1 MSSIGET
8 NDVVDLSH
16 PQPATPS
23 GSKCGWTSI
32 CLKDLI
38 SNLPDGIL
46 VSILSR
52 LEIEQAARTSALSR
66 RWRYLWTFT
75 SSLIFKFCD
84 WQLVDHED
92 KLFGLKCRQF
102 VDRVN
107 HILKFHRGT
116 IIDEF
121 SIQFCLDDKIFK
133 SDIDGWI
140 NFAFQKR
147 VKRLKFNFRCTW
159 TNGNW
164 NYPLTAHILHY
175 HRLDSLTSLYLC
187 HVDVTR
193 EVLEYILFVCPLLE
207 ELSILHSRSLVNFA
221 VSGPS
226 FKLKYLEI
234 GGCFCLRSVDIYDA
248 NLMSFKYSGLK
259 TDIAFKN
266 TPHLVKASFDGP
278 YARYI
283 VKNFIQ
289 VSSHF
294 LQLET
299 LVLNL
304 SRGLKKLRC
313 FPRFPKLRNLRQ
325 LELMLNPGVSG
336 LLCAYLLRVSP
347 LLRIL
352 KIEFRDFKDST
363 KETKIRRSKHLHKSL
378 KVLELNGFVGCK
390 ADLQIASYILGSTVS
405 LQEIIIDPSR
415 PNKWAPEDPDKQQLA
430 RTRARQHL
438 ETRLPF
444 GTQLVLR

>member
-1 MSSIGET
+1 MED
-8 NDVVDLSH
+8 N
-16 PQPATPS
+16 
-23 GSKCGWTSI
+23 
-32 CLKDLI
+32 LI

-46 VSILSR
+46 VSILSQ
-52 LEIEQAARTSALSR
+52 LEIEQAARTRALSHK
-66 RWRYLWTFT
+66 WRYLWTFT

-84 WQLVDHED
+84 WQIVDHED

-102 VDRVN
+102 VDWVN
-107 HILKFHRGT
+107 HILKFHR
-116 IIDEF
+116 
-121 SIQFCLDDKIFK
+121 
-133 SDIDGWI
+133 
-140 NFAFQKR
+140 
-147 VKRLKFNFRCTW
+147 
-159 TNGNW
+159 
-164 NYPLTAHILHY
+164 
-175 HRLDSLTSLYLC
+175 
-187 HVDVTR
+187 DVTR

-221 VSGPS
+221 VSGPL
-226 FKLKYLEI
+226 FKLKYLKIE
-234 GGCFCLRSVDIYDA
+234 GCFCLKSVDIYDE
-248 NLMSFKYSGLK
+248 NLVSFKYSGLK
-259 TDIAFKN
+259 TYIAFKN
-266 TPHLVKASFDGP
+266 TLHLVKASFDGP
-278 YARYI
+278 YACNF

-289 VSSHF
+289 VSSYL

-304 SRGLKKLRC
+304 SWGLKKLRC

-325 LELMLNPGVSG
+325 LELMLNPGVSR

-352 KIEFRDFKDST
+352 KIEFWDFKDST
-363 KETKIRRSKHLHKSL
+363 KETKIRRPKHLHKSL

-405 LQEIIIDPSR
+405 LREIIIDPSH

-430 RTRARQHL
+430 RTHARQHL

>member
-1 MSSIGET
+1 MSSIGEI

-16 PQPATPS
+16 SQPATPS

-121 SIQFCLDDKIFK
+121 SIQFCLDDKIFE

-147 VKRLKFNFRCTW
+147 VRRLKFNFRCTW

-175 HRLDSLTSLYLC
+175 HRL
-187 HVDVTR
+187 
-193 EVLEYILFVCPLLE
+193 
-207 ELSILHSRSLVNFA
+207 

-289 VSSHF
+289 
-294 LQLET
+294 
-299 LVLNL
+299 
-304 SRGLKKLRC
+304 KLRC

-405 LQEIIIDPSR
+405 LQEIIIDPSC

-430 RTRARQHL
+430 RTRVRQHL

>member
-1 MSSIGET
+1 ME
-8 NDVVDLSH
+8 
-16 PQPATPS
+16 
-23 GSKCGWTSI
+23 CGWTSI

-38 SNLPDGIL
+38 SYLPDGIL

-52 LEIEQAARTSALSR
+52 LEIEQAARTSALAR

-84 WQLVDHED
+84 WRIVDHED

-102 VDRVN
+102 VDWVN
-107 HILKFHRGT
+107 HILKFHRGM

-121 SIQFCLDDKIFK
+121 SIQFCLDDNIFK

-140 NFAFQKR
+140 NFAFRKR

-207 ELSILHSRSLVNFA
+207 ELSILHSRSLV
-221 VSGPS
+221 SS
-226 FKLKYLEI
+226 YL
-234 GGCFCLRSVDIYDA
+234 
-248 NLMSFKYSGLK
+248 
-259 TDIAFKN
+259 
-266 TPHLVKASFDGP
+266 
-278 YARYI
+278 
-283 VKNFIQ
+283 
-289 VSSHF
+289 

-299 LVLNL
+299 LELNL
-304 SRGLKKLRC
+304 SWGLKKLRY

-325 LELMLNPGVSG
+325 LELMLNPGVSM
-336 LLCAYLLRVSP
+336 LLCAYLLRASP
-347 LLRIL
+347 LLRML
-352 KIEFRDFKDST
+352 KIEFWDFKDST
-363 KETKIRRSKHLHKSL
+363 KETKIRRPKHLHKSL
-378 KVLELNGFVGCK
+378 KVLELNGFIGCK

-405 LQEIIIDPSR
+405 LQEIIIDPSH
-415 PNKWAPEDPDKQQLA
+415 PNKWAPEDPDTQQLA
-430 RTRARQHL
+430 RMRARQHL

>member
-1 MSSIGET
+1 ME
-8 NDVVDLSH
+8 
-16 PQPATPS
+16 
-23 GSKCGWTSI
+23 CGWTSI

-38 SNLPDGIL
+38 SYLPDGIL

-52 LEIEQAARTSALSR
+52 LEIEQAARTSALAR

-84 WQLVDHED
+84 WRIVDHED

-102 VDRVN
+102 VDWVN
-107 HILKFHRGT
+107 HILKFHRGM

-121 SIQFCLDDKIFK
+121 SIQFCLDDNIFK

-140 NFAFQKR
+140 NFAFRKR

-207 ELSILHSRSLVNFA
+207 ELSILHSRSLFW
-221 VSGPS
+221 
-226 FKLKYLEI
+226 
-234 GGCFCLRSVDIYDA
+234 
-248 NLMSFKYSGLK
+248 
-259 TDIAFKN
+259 
-266 TPHLVKASFDGP
+266 
-278 YARYI
+278 
-283 VKNFIQ
+283 
-289 VSSHF
+289 
-294 LQLET
+294 
-299 LVLNL
+299 
-304 SRGLKKLRC
+304 
-313 FPRFPKLRNLRQ
+313 
-325 LELMLNPGVSG
+325 
-336 LLCAYLLRVSP
+336 
-347 LLRIL
+347 
-352 KIEFRDFKDST
+352 DFKDST
-363 KETKIRRSKHLHKSL
+363 KETKIRRPKHLHKSL
-378 KVLELNGFVGCK
+378 KVLELNGFIGCK

-405 LQEIIIDPSR
+405 LQEIIIDPSH
-415 PNKWAPEDPDKQQLA
+415 PNKWAPEDPDTQQLA
-430 RTRARQHL
+430 RMRARQHL